1 MVDSPMQKIVPF
13 LWFDRQ
19 AEEAMHFYT
28 SIFPRSRA
36 GKVTRYGD
44 GGPFPKGTAMT
55 VSFELEGQEF
65 HALNGGP
72 EHPFTPAISLLVSCE
87 TQAEVDQLWAKLSD
101 GGKPGPCGWLEDR
114 YGVSWQIIPT
124 ALPRLLGDAD
134 PERAARAV
142 QAMLGMQKIDIA
154 ALERAAAGA

>member
-1 MVDSPMQKIVPF
+1 
-13 LWFDRQ
+13 
-19 AEEAMHFYT
+19 
-28 SIFPRSRA
+28 
-36 GKVTRYGD
+36 
-44 GGPFPKGTAMT
+44 MT

-154 ALERAAAGA
+154 ELHKAHRG